1 MVARP
6 RTPSSRR
13 RSEGVSTEE
22 FLRRRGFSDDAIE
35 EVFRP
40 LFGVILLDRSLGADT
55 GYFRFLM
62 GMLARG
68 PAVIPSDGL
77 GMIAEWTSAAV
88 RQAAAP
94 SSWTCAP
101 PGSSRARRAS
111 GSPR

>member
-6 RTPSSRR
+6 ADALLAQEER
-13 RSEGVSTEE
+13 GVSTEE

-40 LFGVILLDRSLGADT
+40 LFGVILLDRSLEADT

-68 PAVIPSDGL
+68 LAVIPSDGL

-94 SSWTCAP
+94 SS
-101 PGSSRARRAS
+101 
-111 GSPR
+111 